1 MSGDPIAV
9 INRLADAI
17 RANDAEAAA
26 NTYAEDVIL
35 VDPRYNT
42 VGRDGAR
49 DAFEYWLG
57 AFEVK
62 SFEIAETIVQG
73 SRVAV
78 HLKWSALHR
87 GEYMGVSATNQLFSG
102 WNVALFDTR
111 DGYVSRDLSV
121 WDCTQLLALQ
131 ELASRSE
138 ERV

>member
-1 MSGDPIAV
+1 MPDDPIAV
-9 INRLADAI
+9 INRLAEAI

-26 NTYAEDVIL
+26 NTYAEDVVL
-35 VDPRYNT
+35 VDPRFNT
-42 VGRDGAR
+42 VGRDGALQ
-49 DAFEYWLG
+49 AFEYWLG
-57 AFEVK
+57 AFEVT
-62 SFEIAETIVQG
+62 SFEVAETIVQG

-87 GEYMGVSATNQLFSG
+87 GEYMGVPATNQYFSG

-121 WDCTQLLALQ
+121 WDCTQLIALQ
-131 ELASRSE
+131 ELAAQ